1 MESMDIFQFSHRHY
15 VLKIDFY
22 VQCYSVLYSS
32 TVHNFVH
39 GDNLY
44 NISDLTDNLDI
55 KVIDLGI
62 SLALQQE
69 TASI

>member
-1 MESMDIFQFSHRHY
+1 MDIFQFSHRT
-15 VLKIDFY
+15 LCPKNRLY

-32 TVHNFVH
+32 TVHNSVH

-69 TASI
+69 TALI